1 MKKIQEPQRWASG
14 QGQELC
20 WWEAASRAARA
31 FSWPA
36 IAAKTFEFCVFYKAF
51 CYHRGSSQQQVACGH
66 GWTAVPVPGSPANTS
81 ILRGGH
87 FPTPWL
93 SPQAVP
99 SPPALAL
106 PAEPPSPMVE
116 AERCSGLAQTS
127 GPRGLLWLAYFGCA
141 GRVASMP
148 PLPPE
153 RVLPHPKLAP
163 RHVPQGGAAA
173 LAAGAGA
180 RSQLEG
186 TSSPGWLPGMAQR
199 PRPAEPPRPRPG
211 PEVSWQAGGQGHRWT
226 PGKII
231 HRGWSC
237 GQRFRCK
244 CWVPTGSQLKPGHQK
259 PPLSTASSSRTFT
272 LQGFLHRWPVTS
284 AQESKGSIPT
294 MLCNICSCQHCLILM
309 PFAEKHS
316 FKPKAHH
323 LHTPTPTSRAVQG
336 NTHA

>member
-1 MKKIQEPQRWASG
+1 MGGSEQGSLSFLLASYCCKKLLSSVFFTR
-14 QGQELC
+14 L
-20 WWEAASRAARA
+20 
-31 FSWPA
+31 FA
-36 IAAKTFEFCVFYKAF
+36 ITEDHPSNRLPVGMADSCPCTRV
-51 CYHRGSSQQQVACGH
+51 SSQDLHPRGRTLSH
-66 GWTAVPVPGSPANTS
+66 PV
-81 ILRGGH
+81 
-87 FPTPWL
+87 
-93 SPQAVP
+93 AVP

-106 PAEPPSPMVE
+106 PAEPPSPMVG

-153 RVLPHPKLAP
+153 RVLPRPKLAP

-244 CWVPTGSQLKPGHQK
+244 GWVPTGSQLKPGHQK

-272 LQGFLHRWPVTS
+272 LQGFLHWWPVTS

-309 PFAEKHS
+309 PFAAKHS